1 MQNPAMMAPHRSKP
15 RPLMRHLMST
25 PTHPPSFRFR
35 PGRAIVIL
43 ALALLLAACAAHSP
57 VAVETAAPPAET
69 TADTTPVVVRP
80 FSRDALYGLLVAE
93 FALHR
98 GALDLALKN
107 YLVQAQQTRDAGVA
121 ARATRLARFLGA
133 EEATLQ
139 AALLWSDLEPLNVEA
154 QFTAATA
161 LARAGRAREAFV
173 RMSGLDAASAP
184 TNFAGVAASALDL
197 PADERKEMLEAL
209 QQRQEQSADVLVATG
224 LLLHS
229 LQRYDEALDCT
240 ARVLADDPDNSQALL
255 LSAQVHHDL
264 GDAAT
269 GNAAID
275 AALERH
281 PDDRRLRLSY
291 ARLLARSDL
300 AGAGRQF
307 RTLLEQDPADAEAR
321 LALALVYRESG
332 QFDRMSEEL
341 NTLLAEGSHVS
352 AAHFYLAQEAERRED
367 VEEAIRHY
375 LEIQP
380 GPAFMTAVTRASEL
394 LIESRG
400 LDALGSALA
409 AQRARWSAAALP
421 LTLLES
427 ELRLE
432 HDDMRGAA
440 RLLDAALA
448 TRPDEPGLLYARSLV
463 SERRG
468 DVPALERDLRHI
480 LRLDPQNAVALN
492 ALGYSLA
499 NLTNRYTEALQ
510 LIEQALALRPD
521 DPAIIDSRG
530 WVLYRLGRRDEALAQ
545 LQRAFDAFPDPEVAA
560 HLGEVLWVDGRH
572 DEAQAV
578 WSKGL
583 EARPDSRLIHDT
595 MHRLGAELPP

>member
-1 MQNPAMMAPHRSKP
+1 MMAPHRSKP
-15 RPLMRHLMST
+15 RTLMRHLMST
-25 PTHPPSFRFR
+25 PTRPLSFPFR
-35 PGRAIVIL
+35 QGRAIVTI
-43 ALALLLAACAAHSP
+43 ALAMVLAACATHPSTWN
-57 VAVETAAPPAET
+57 EPPAPAPET
-69 TADTTPVVVRP
+69 TPETTPDTTPIVVRP
-80 FSRDALYGLLVAE
+80 FPRDALYGLLVAE

-107 YLVQAQQTRDAGVA
+107 YLVQAQETRDAGVA

-133 EEATLQ
+133 EAATLQ
-139 AALLWSDLEPLNVEA
+139 AALLWSDLEPENAEA
-154 QFTAATA
+154 RFTAAIA

-173 RMSGLDAASAP
+173 RMSGLDPASAP

-197 PADERKEMLEAL
+197 PAQERGEMLEAL
-209 QQRQEQSADVLVATG
+209 QQRKEQSADVLVATG

-229 LQRYDEALDCT
+229 LQRYNEALDCT

-255 LSAQVHHDL
+255 LSAQVYHDL

-269 GNAAID
+269 GNTAVER
-275 AALERH
+275 ALERH

-300 AGAGRQF
+300 AGAERQF
-307 RTLLEQDPADAEAR
+307 RILLEQDPADAEVR
-321 LALALVYRESG
+321 LALALVYHESG

-341 NTLLAEGSHVS
+341 NALLAEGSHVS
-352 AAHFYLAQEAERRED
+352 AAHFYLAQEAERRQD
-367 VEEAIRHY
+367 IEESIRHY

-380 GPAFMTAVTRASEL
+380 GPVFMTAVTRAAEL
-394 LIESRG
+394 LVENRG
-400 LDALGSALA
+400 LDALGSVLA
-409 AQRARWSAAALP
+409 AQRARWSAEALP

-432 HDDMRGAA
+432 RDDVSGAA

-448 TRPDEPGLLYARSLV
+448 GQPDEPALLYARSLV

-468 DVPALERDLRHI
+468 DVPALERDLRHM
-480 LRLDPQNAVALN
+480 LRLDPQNALALN

-499 NLTNRYTEALQ
+499 NLTDRHTEALG
-510 LIEQALALRPD
+510 LIEHALALHPD
-521 DPAIIDSRG
+521 DPAIIDSLG
-530 WVLYRLGRRDEALAQ
+530 WALYRLGRREEALTQ
-545 LQRAFDAFPDPEVAA
+545 LQRAFDAFPDHEVAA

-572 DEAQAV
+572 DEARAV

-583 EARPDSRLIHDT
+583 EGKPDSRLIHDT
-595 MHRLGAELPP
+595 MHRLGAAASLP